1 MKLSAV
7 FADENGDYFIDDTLK
22 PLGAAGGELW
32 ELVPDD
38 LIPLP
43 PGSDLFFLPGR
54 KAVGVNAVS
63 GEVEVIEEEGMLP
76 VAATLP
82 QGYTRLLLPAY
93 QGGKE
98 APRLPLFGY
107 TALAALGEDLYVAA
121 LSTDDH
127 VKWNPLS
134 YNTPDLKELV
144 EARINAR
151 PENRILRHLGHCA
164 LNYHCLTAQNIFYR
178 RWEGGIPTSPTC
190 NAQCLGCISK
200 QPTGCCQAPQ
210 GRITFHPTV
219 EEVVEIARPHLETEE
234 AIISFGQGCEGE
246 PLLAWRTIAGAIRE
260 IRKETDKGTININS
274 NAGLPRAVE
283 ALVRAGL
290 DSARVS
296 LFSADPESYRV
307 YHRPQNYSLSQV
319 AESVEIMLQAGVFVS
334 LNLLVFPGFTDSR
347 RQAEVLFDFLRA
359 HPVHMVQ
366 LRNLNIDP
374 DRFYKQIGIS
384 TGEALGVATLIK
396 EMKREFPGISIGNF
410 SRAVR

>member
-1 MKLSAV
+1 MKLSV
-7 FADENGDYFIDDTLK
+7 VLADENGDYFFDDTLK

-54 KAVGVNAVS
+54 RAVGINAIS
-63 GEVEVIEEEGMLP
+63 GEVEVVAEEGLLP
-76 VAATLP
+76 VAAILP

-93 QGGKE
+93 LGGEE
-98 APRLPLFGY
+98 APHLPLFGY
-107 TALAALGEDLYVAA
+107 TALAALGEDLFVAA
-121 LSTDDH
+121 LPTDDQ

-144 EARINAR
+144 KARIKVQ
-151 PENRILRHLGHCA
+151 PENRILRHLAHCA

-200 QPTGCCQAPQ
+200 QPAGCCRAPQ
-210 GRITFHPTV
+210 GRIKFQPTV
-219 EEVVEIARPHLETEE
+219 EEIVEIARPHLETEE

-246 PLLAWRTIAGAIRE
+246 PLLAWRTIAEAIRE
-260 IRKETDKGTININS
+260 IRKETDQGTININS
-274 NAGLPRAVE
+274 NAGLPNAVE

-307 YHRPQNYSLSQV
+307 YHRPQNYGLSQV

-347 RQAEVLFDFLRA
+347 RQIEALFDFLRA

-374 DRFYKQIGIS
+374 DWFYKQIGIS
-384 TGEALGVATLIK
+384 TGDALGVATLIK